1 MIKTRHLQ
9 LGSIKPIHVETL
21 LRNKRDLGVMLRVT
35 VPTSWPTFPEAF
47 SLPINESREIEPQS
61 IEGMTIC
68 FAQERPTARTIAAS
82 LSRWLL
88 TRLTSTA

>member
-61 IEGMTIC
+61 IEWNGYLFRTGASYGQNDRG
-68 FAQERPTARTIAAS
+68 FA
-82 LSRWLL
+82 
-88 TRLTSTA
+88 